1 MRFLVAIIFRIDA
14 IFWNLEWRKSLSFDT
29 INSEDLFL
37 TWNLIFQP
45 MEFANDLVND
55 YPLVYIRQ

>member
-1 MRFLVAIIFRIDA
+1 MRFLVAVIFRIDA

-45 MEFANDLVND
+45 MESGEWSG
-55 YPLVYIRQ
+55 